1 MTDITWRD
9 GATDDEAA
17 AIAAIDDQRRALRRR
32 RQQIANRARMRAV
45 YRLAKK
51 NQSEAHIS
59 VASEN
64 MVR

>member
-17 AIAAIDDQRRALRRR
+17 EIAAIDGERKTLRRR
-32 RQQIANRARMRAV
+32 RQQIANRARMRAI

-51 NQSEAHIS
+51 NLPEAHIS

-64 MVR
+64 MAR